1 MIVHALTQ
9 RDEMRP
15 VASKRGI
22 PENNQNCFCDCRE
35 DPGGSQ
41 IGAAQCA
48 AIAGI
53 PVQEGRFRPTPN
65 STRPAA
71 QSGGEISGGGWP
83 TTAGQ
88 RDGDGQ

>member
-15 VASKRGI
+15 VASKGGGI
-22 PENNQNCFCDCRE
+22 PEKDKKCLCDCRK

-41 IGAAQCA
+41 IGVAKCA

-53 PVQEGRFRPTPN
+53 PVQDGASADPEL
-65 STRPAA
+65 AKLA
-71 QSGGEISGGGWP
+71 DAWP
-83 TTAGQ
+83 IPFG
-88 RDGDGQ
+88 